1 MTRKNNRLLFQHI
14 VVSLNRKLMIKQSK
28 STTQNN
34 FISTRKQITINV
46 FIYKIA
52 LFKIDLMVP
61 RKIY

>member
-34 FISTRKQITINV
+34 FISTRK
-46 FIYKIA
+46 
-52 LFKIDLMVP
+52 
-61 RKIY
+61 